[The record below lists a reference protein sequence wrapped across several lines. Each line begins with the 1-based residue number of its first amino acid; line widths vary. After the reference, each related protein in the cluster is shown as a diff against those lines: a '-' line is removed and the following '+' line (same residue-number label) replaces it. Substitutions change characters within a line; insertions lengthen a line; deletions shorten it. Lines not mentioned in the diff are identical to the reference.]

1 MEDQLELYSGVIKYT
16 VGSAPVGLLLLNDGT
31 IICKSEYR
39 TNNKCDCIIVA
50 SGENYCG
57 DGDNAECR
65 TLRIM
70 SCSD

>member
-1 MEDQLELYSGVIKYT
+1 MDELELYMGTKDYK
-16 VGSAPVGLLLLNDGT
+16 VGTAPVGLLLLDDGT

-39 TNNKCDCIIVA
+39 NNDGSSICTIVE

-65 TLRIM
+65 HLHIG
-70 SCSD
+70 